1 MFGIIYNYIYLPA
14 VAALGIF
21 VFALLMRLILS
32 FADPNPFGK
41 IGRAAFWLKRKTD
54 RFVLPAA
61 DFISIWRI
69 DRKLAPVLT
78 ILISCFIVW
87 VGLSFVYKILFMLNG
102 IIGSARAGS
111 AQSVIGYLLGGLIAI
126 YIFLILLRIVSIYA
140 MGYTSKL
147 RQILAQVC
155 DPVLAPARRMIPPV
169 GMLDISALVV
179 LILLSLI
186 ETVIERMLINVWVPF

>member
-1 MFGIIYNYIYLPA
+1 MFSIIYNYTYLLA
-14 VAALGIF
+14 VTALGIF
-21 VFALLMRLILS
+21 VFALLMRLIFS
-32 FADPNPFGK
+32 YADPNPFGK

-87 VGLSFVYKILFMLNG
+87 VGLSFVYKILFMVNG
-102 IIGSARAGS
+102 IVGS
-111 AQSVIGYLLGGLIAI
+111 AQAGSVQSLIGYLFGGLVAI
-126 YIFLILLRIVSIYA
+126 YIFLILLRIVSIYT

-147 RQILAQVC
+147 RQILAQIS
-155 DPVLAPARRMIPPV
+155 DPVLAPARKIIPPV

-179 LILLSLI
+179 LIVLSVI
-186 ETVIERMLINVWVPF
+186 ETLIERMLINVWVPF